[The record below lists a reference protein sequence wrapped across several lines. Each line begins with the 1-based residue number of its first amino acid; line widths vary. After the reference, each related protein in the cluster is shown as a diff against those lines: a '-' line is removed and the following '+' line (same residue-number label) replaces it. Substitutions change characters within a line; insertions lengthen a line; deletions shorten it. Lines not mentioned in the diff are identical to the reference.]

1 MIFLDLLN
9 STFWSFQEW
18 KERRKQ
24 QKRLIAAKKKLCE
37 LEQKHVFDG
46 LRFGE
51 KSQRNL
57 LADHILDV
65 NSTLLQKALQS
76 IDTSSKR

>member
-1 MIFLDLLN
+1 M
-9 STFWSFQEW
+9 
-18 KERRKQ
+18 
-24 QKRLIAAKKKLCE
+24 
-37 LEQKHVFDG
+37 FDG

-51 KSQRNL
+51 KSQRSL

-76 IDTSSKR
+76 IEDSSKKR